1 MNEQADRKRL
11 RSFGFLVG
19 GVFLGIGLWPL
30 LFGEAY
36 REWALAVAAVLLLP
50 ALVWPPALGPL
61 FKGWMFIGHV
71 LGWIN
76 TRIILGLVFYLMVTP
91 IGLLLRLLG
100 KDPMT
105 RRFDAG
111 AESYRVVKERREGK
125 HMERQF

>member
-1 MNEQADRKRL
+1 MEKADRKRL

-19 GVFLGIGLWPL
+19 GVFLGIGLWPF
-30 LFGEAY
+30 LFGEPY
-36 REWALAVAAVLLLP
+36 RVWAVGVAAVLLVP
-50 ALVWPPALGPL
+50 ALVWPPALEPL

-91 IGLLLRLLG
+91 IGLLMRLLG
-100 KDPMT
+100 KDPMS

-111 AESYRVVKERREGK
+111 ARTYRVAKDPRGGK

>member
-1 MNEQADRKRL
+1 MDKKVDRKQL

-19 GVFLGIGLWPL
+19 GVFGGIGLWPL
-30 LFGEAY
+30 IFGEPY
-36 REWALAVAAVLLLP
+36 RLWAVVVAAVLLLP
-50 ALVWPPALGPL
+50 AVVWPPVLAPL

-76 TRIILGLVFYLMVTP
+76 TRIILGLVFYLLVTP
-91 IGLLLRLLG
+91 IGLVMRLMG

-105 RRFDAG
+105 RGFDAE
-111 AESYRVVKERREGK
+111 AKTYRVVKEGRDGK